1 MEKPTLFE
9 ICTEFNPGLMMI
21 DDEILLKAVTKS
33 LSGLGQM
40 DTTDSSKL
48 LQAHTH
54 TLEVRS
60 CSHRVAATV
69 RRVASRLQAF
79 KQSGQIRRAPV
90 YTCQGREAWREP
102 VAAPTPVPGE

>member
-1 MEKPTLFE
+1 MGFFTWNNEGKNRVEKPTLFE

-54 TLEVRS
+54 TPL
-60 CSHRVAATV
+60 
-69 RRVASRLQAF
+69 
-79 KQSGQIRRAPV
+79 K
-90 YTCQGREAWREP
+90 
-102 VAAPTPVPGE
+102 